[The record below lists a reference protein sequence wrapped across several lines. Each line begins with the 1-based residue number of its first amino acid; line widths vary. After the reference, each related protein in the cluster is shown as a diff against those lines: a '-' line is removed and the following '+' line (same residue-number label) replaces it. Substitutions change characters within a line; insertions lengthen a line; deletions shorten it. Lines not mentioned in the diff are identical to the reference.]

1 MAANARFESA
11 SASSSEP
18 SFSGPYSNGK
28 RGNAGPNLDRSGSF
42 REGAETRMFGSGFA
56 VTRSGSSAST
66 AAGSLPPLSQCLS
79 LEPIQ
84 MGERKSD
91 RSVELKRVMGI
102 IAGSTSE
109 DSSSGAAVSSH
120 SKPSS
125 PLAVA
130 AEDLKRLRSSVV
142 DTCNTARGRASKLDE
157 RLHKLDKYCDGVNT
171 KKTQRSE
178 MLTNDQ
184 AGSLNSKIGTQT
196 YRNPAELVNQ
206 RVEDRPKNVLLNK
219 RVRTSVAET
228 RSELRSNGLRKQPV
242 VMAKDR
248 DSVKDNVE
256 ESDILEEKVQRLP
269 VGGEGWDKK
278 MKRKRS
284 VGAGCSRPIDNNGD
298 PKRAIQNKADSEPVS
313 QPNDT
318 HPYRLGASNGTG
330 NAHKPDNKSE
340 GSSLSNGSRVRLS
353 PRNELEGPIG
363 GSNKERI
370 LTKGNNK
377 CVLNTRDDNYI
388 PSGNLVTKGKA
399 TRGNRNGA
407 MVSASSTPSTPRLSG
422 TPESWENVTVTGGSK
437 NPSNAGA
444 VNRKRAMPTGPSSPN
459 MAQWVGQRPQKM
471 SRTRR
476 SNLVSP
482 VSNQEEK
489 PLSSDSCSHSDV
501 SARIASDAT
510 NGPVVSKPLKPK
522 LEPVQS
528 PYRLSESEESVVGQT
543 QTVGPSLAIGMKA
556 KSVTVI
562 NEESGDGVKRQGRSG
577 RGPLIA
583 RASGDKLDNT
593 PIVKPIRTNK
603 PGSEKNGSKSGRP
616 LKKLS
621 DRKGFS
627 RLGHLQNGG
636 SDCTGKSDDD
646 REELLAA
653 ANYARNASYLACS
666 SAFWKKIEPIFAPV
680 SSKDKT
686 YLSTQLKE
694 PDIQENFPQFHGRAN
709 NVAMNVTHE
718 ISVYDTNG
726 SGERNMHVKHQGSE
740 SFSGRLDSDKT
751 PKEFIPLFQR
761 VLSALIIDESVNEF
775 EEEEN
780 TENIPVQDTFN
791 DSAYDNTFHHDDF
804 GEPRK
809 KARREVEQD
818 TVFQSVHSVKLS
830 FSSNGCTTANTFRS
844 PIVNDSPCDDVAM
857 VGISNN
863 LVNRPQVIHMEGFGI
878 PSFDNHNEQ
887 MRLDDKLLLELHSI
901 GLYPELVPK
910 LDDKED
916 EAIKQEINQL
926 KTRLRQQNYK
936 KKAYLEKI
944 CRSFGS
950 SSVGRDLEQLAM
962 DRLVELAYRKLL
974 ATRGPSRGAIAKIP
988 KHVALAFGRR
998 TLSRCRKFLKSGV
1011 SCFNMAPLR
1020 DILFAPPDIELEP
1033 PTKYIGFQNPH
1044 PDSRISS
1051 DEAFAINGPISNRGK
1066 KKELLLDDVSTGFGG
1081 ATGKRAYQGER
1092 KMKAT
1097 GGQIPNQSTRSLHPV
1112 QPSLIRESRLERSSV
1127 TQESNGGTQD
1137 IDPLLDPIDELG
1149 VGGPQDLSSL
1159 LNFDDEELQDHF
1171 SAGLEIPMD
1180 DLTELN
1186 MF

>member
-142 DTCNTARGRASKLDE
+142 ETCNTARGRASKLDE

-284 VGAGCSRPIDNNGD
+284 VGSGCSRPIDNNGD
-298 PKRAIQNKADSEPVS
+298 PKRTIQNKADSEPVS

-377 CVLNTRDDNYI
+377 CVFTFLYDVFHNFPFLLSKPYSICRLNTRDDNYI

-444 VNRKRAMPTGPSSPN
+444 VNRKRAMTTGPSSPN

-510 NGPVVSKPLKPK
+510 NGPVVSKSLKPK

-556 KSVTVI
+556 KSVI

-791 DSAYDNTFHHDDF
+791 DSAYDHTFHHDDF
-804 GEPRK
+804 SEPRK

-878 PSFDNHNEQ
+878 PSFDNHHEQ

-901 GLYPELVPK
+901 GLYPELV
-910 LDDKED
+910 
-916 EAIKQEINQL
+916 
-926 KTRLRQQNYK
+926 
-936 KKAYLEKI
+936 
-944 CRSFGS
+944 
-950 SSVGRDLEQLAM
+950 
-962 DRLVELAYRKLL
+962 

-1051 DEAFAINGPISNRGK
+1051 GK
-1066 KKELLLDDVSTGFGG
+1066 
-1081 ATGKRAYQGER
+1081 
-1092 KMKAT
+1092 
-1097 GGQIPNQSTRSLHPV
+1097 
-1112 QPSLIRESRLERSSV
+1112 
-1127 TQESNGGTQD
+1127 
-1137 IDPLLDPIDELG
+1137 PL
-1149 VGGPQDLSSL
+1149 S
-1159 LNFDDEELQDHF
+1159 
-1171 SAGLEIPMD
+1171 
-1180 DLTELN
+1180 
-1186 MF
+1186 